1 MCKIPTATR
10 HCTTHANS
18 VIRDVCVP
26 CSRRTVQPQRC
37 ARVTSKAKRLQTWRA
52 SMGRQRLCRFFVE
65 RECERE
71 CLDRSLSN
79 GIGFTSSKDCPFT
92 PFTFTIQPIKRRH
105 SAARFCTLRW
115 CIPKLLSSR
124 FSLAS
129 GVRDPL
135 ALVVNYCR
143 RHRHQ
148 SCITN
153 RALIRTFFSL
163 R

>member
-1 MCKIPTATR
+1 
-10 HCTTHANS
+10 
-18 VIRDVCVP
+18 
-26 CSRRTVQPQRC
+26 
-37 ARVTSKAKRLQTWRA
+37 
-52 SMGRQRLCRFFVE
+52 MGRQRLCRFFVE

-79 GIGFTSSKDCPFT
+79 GIGFTSSKGCPFT

-135 ALVVNYCR
+135 ALVGQLLSSPSPPIVHNQPCP
-143 RHRHQ
+143 
-148 SCITN
+148 N
-153 RALIRTFFSL
+153 PNMF
-163 R
+163 